1 VSEAC
6 EKSGKLV
13 CHEVTSNI
21 AIDSLPTLQMSL
33 GIVALFEMIYDGEP
47 ILTVFSNIWDAV
59 SVQYRCI
66 NEGYDVKSVS
76 QIADRHHANIGKQ
89 FLFANDRNRV
99 RGAVLGLSRD
109 GACTNL
115 FENFR
120 EYSLKG
126 DLLNDTTVNSTL
138 FSLVNTFQ

>member
-1 VSEAC
+1 MSEAC

-59 SVQYRCI
+59 SVQYRCF
-66 NEGYDVKSVS
+66 NEGYDGKVCRRS
-76 QIADRHHANIGKQ
+76 QTDTMPILGNNFCLQMIETGFAEQ
-89 FLFANDRNRV
+89 F
-99 RGAVLGLSRD
+99 
-109 GACTNL
+109 
-115 FENFR
+115 
-120 EYSLKG
+120 
-126 DLLNDTTVNSTL
+126 
-138 FSLVNTFQ
+138 